1 MEEQAKDPYRTLN
14 MLVKHGDA
22 GATALTVAVLLLGAV
37 GVVVTGALWAI
48 PVVLL
53 GSALLHIVARSYVE
67 LVRVIVDM
75 LLPK

>member
-1 MEEQAKDPYRTLN
+1 MESPQSQYRILHL
-14 MLVKHGDA
+14 LVEHGDK
-22 GATALTVAVLLLGAV
+22 GAIAVTVGALLIGLVAVFL
-37 GVVVTGALWAI
+37 TGAFLFA

-53 GSALLHIVARSYVE
+53 ASALLYIVARSYVE